1 MSLHCTLFPE
11 VQAVIISELSA
22 QSVLGLLWRGNGMP
36 LIQGTQAFTASQ
48 VIDDVLVNNILASN
62 FRVPYRVDYGLKQSA
77 APPGLVM
84 TLKVGLNIVSQDLV
98 PGGENRIPIYP
109 DDYLGSF
116 GVLPGDRIL
125 LSGRETSAA
134 AKTLFFA
141 FRFTPIG

>member
-1 MSLHCTLFPE
+1 
-11 VQAVIISELSA
+11 
-22 QSVLGLLWRGNGMP
+22 MP

-62 FRVPYRVDYGLKQSA
+62 FRVPYRVDYALKQSA

-84 TLKVGLNIVSQDLV
+84 TVKVGLNIVAQDLV
-98 PGGENRIPIYP
+98 PGGENRIPIFP

-141 FRFTPIG
+141 FRFTPIS